1 MDEETK
7 TTAEGASNN
16 GQPTGKGS
24 QLVLMNIQDLRGK
37 TFVIPAYQRG
47 FRWRWQQI
55 RELIDDLYEFC
66 DEDNPQDIYCLQT
79 ITVIKT
85 DKNDEKGNSI
95 YEVVDGQQR
104 LTAIW
109 MLVAA
114 YMCTSNFK
122 PSKSIKL
129 PFFTIIYY
137 EKKKLNNYC
146 KAVNKIL
153 NEILNHSSGLDPYS
167 SILSMHADDID
178 SKFIYHGLEEL
189 QKYEYKK
196 GNETSYYDD
205 LLDDI
210 FNCRK
215 IRNESKKI
223 CIFWNE
229 ISNEQAGQQSG
240 EGDVPADEGA
250 LDVAPQDGPATN
262 GQNGSQNTQNSDWA
276 IERFSNLNAGKI
288 PLTESELI
296 KAYFIDKLDKDKV
309 DEFALQWEEF
319 ERGLSDDEF
328 WGFLSS
334 KEYETRI
341 DLLFEIAY
349 DEQNPDNKSHSLSLK
364 VADELKSD
372 NANTVWQKAVQ
383 CYQTLRDW
391 YEDYFFYHMIGYII
405 AVDKRPSPEI
415 IKKLYDEYK
424 DSSKG
429 EFKNKL
435 KEHICEQELVKPIF
449 DEEKNINLDNPENG
463 LTYDGNKKSV
473 KAVLLLFNVALLVNA
488 YEINPDNATE
498 RFSFKLYKSTKNP
511 IEIEHINPRH
521 LEGKDAGKN
530 KKVKWANAVLDIISK
545 EHPSDKAVDEKEPL
559 NDLREEVN
567 RANWESQN
575 NSLVERLEEAARL
588 HDLSNLTLLDKKLNA
603 SYKDNFFSEK
613 RKHILA
619 ARFGYPIP
627 KSIDTGKDYYKQ
639 SVIFPGTMWVFLRE
653 YQEEP
658 GKQNQALENDSADQS
673 QAPVNTSDFWT
684 REDREKYIETM
695 EESIS
700 RLLATKGNNV
710 PEAVKGKAE
719 EVTE

>member
-7 TTAEGASNN
+7 MTATDASNN
-16 GQPTGKGS
+16 EQPAGNGS
-24 QLVLMNIQDLRGK
+24 QLVLMNIQNLKDK
-37 TFVIPAYQRG
+37 TFLIPAYQRG

-55 RELIDDLYEFC
+55 QELINDLYEFC
-66 DEDNPQDIYCLQT
+66 KSDQKIYCLQT
-79 ITVIKT
+79 ITVI
-85 DKNDEKGNSI
+85 NKGNNV

-109 MLVAA
+109 MLVAIFRCSPQYVYKAKAIKASLPIYSVTYEGKGSLTA
-114 YMCTSNFK
+114 YCDG
-122 PSKSIKL
+122 IKQL
-129 PFFTIIYY
+129 LDEIENRKDFNAT
-137 EKKKLNNYC
+137 
-146 KAVNKIL
+146 NKI
-153 NEILNHSSGLDPYS
+153 SSKGS
-167 SILSMHADDID
+167 NDID
-178 SKFIYHGLEEL
+178 SAFMKTGFDKMLRGIEDE
-189 QKYEYKK
+189 
-196 GNETSYYDD
+196 NDD
-205 LLDDI
+205 LL
-210 FNCRK
+210 
-215 IRNESKKI
+215 SKLEKFLTSDEIKNKTKEI

-229 ISNEQAGQQSG
+229 ISNDQTGKNSAA
-240 EGDVPADEGA
+240 GDVPAEEPAQDAVSEDG
-250 LDVAPQDGPATN
+250 QDGPATN

-296 KAYFIDKLDKDKV
+296 KAYFIDKLDKNKV

-521 LEGKDAGKN
+521 LEGKDAGKD

-658 GKQNQALENDSADQS
+658 GKQNQALENDSADQP